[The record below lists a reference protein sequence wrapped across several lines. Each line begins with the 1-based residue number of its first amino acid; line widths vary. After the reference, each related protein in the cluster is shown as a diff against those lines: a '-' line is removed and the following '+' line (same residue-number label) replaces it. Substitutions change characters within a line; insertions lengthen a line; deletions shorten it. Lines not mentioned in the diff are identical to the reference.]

1 MKSELSL
8 KERLYRYLLKQHGFV
23 ASGDLQRIVAER
35 TTYSPQNVGRRL
47 RELVESGDLV
57 VKYIKGHAWY
67 KANETEDLKTEA
79 ARKVAFFNAYQPQS
93 LKTSL

>member
-47 RELVESGDLV
+47 RELVESGELEV
-57 VKYIKGHAWY
+57 SYRKGHAWY
-67 KANETEDLKTEA
+67 QAKTREDPKTEA
-79 ARKVAFFNAYQPQS
+79 ARKVAFFNAYQSQS